1 MEKMAAQRFLI
12 YAPNGF
18 GLGHIVRQLALARQI
33 RKRDPRAELLFLTD
47 CEASHLIWR
56 EGFASVKLIAFH
68 TVERGLIAKD
78 SAQALNRAMVA
89 SAFAAY
95 RPDAFLVDAMPH
107 GRSGELRGVLP
118 NDAPSVLI
126 CREKAPEAR
135 ENPRFQEALRHY
147 DLIVLPHREGEIA
160 FAAPED
166 VQVVAPG
173 PFLIRSRAEAMARD
187 EARQRLGLP
196 DEGFIVFVAFG
207 SGGDRR
213 YRRFLDV
220 VFAYA
225 ARFPDWTLAVLRPP
239 YYDGDLPAGHGNRV
253 VQFSYFPLAEAWRAF
268 DAAITAMGNNTT
280 TELLHNGVPS
290 IFLPLPG
297 TEDDHLAR
305 AARIRDADAGI
316 NLETDSKDRVL
327 PAFEALADPATR
339 RRIAANA
346 ARLVPDNGAERAAAM
361 LLDWL
366 ETRGRGES

>member
-56 EGFASVKLIAFH
+56 EGF
-68 TVERGLIAKD
+68 
-78 SAQALNRAMVA
+78 
-89 SAFAAY
+89 
-95 RPDAFLVDAMPH
+95 
-107 GRSGELRGVLP
+107 
-118 NDAPSVLI
+118 
-126 CREKAPEAR
+126 
-135 ENPRFQEALRHY
+135 
-147 DLIVLPHREGEIA
+147 
-160 FAAPED
+160 
-166 VQVVAPG
+166 
-173 PFLIRSRAEAMARD
+173 
-187 EARQRLGLP
+187 
-196 DEGFIVFVAFG
+196 IVFVAFG

-239 YYDGDLPAGHGNRV
+239 YYDGHLPVSHGNRV
-253 VQFSYFPLAEAWRAF
+253 VSFSYFPLAEAWRAF

-316 NLETDSKDRVL
+316 ILETDSKDRVL

-339 RRIAANA
+339 HRIAANA

-366 ETRGRGES
+366 ETRGPVTGLPTRS